1 MFNAAVHGCH
11 PWMTKRKEILD
22 NGEYTSSVAIAE
34 TNIPL
39 DRVSADTTDTLT
51 YL

>member
-1 MFNAAVHGCH
+1 MDDQ
-11 PWMTKRKEILD
+11 KERILD